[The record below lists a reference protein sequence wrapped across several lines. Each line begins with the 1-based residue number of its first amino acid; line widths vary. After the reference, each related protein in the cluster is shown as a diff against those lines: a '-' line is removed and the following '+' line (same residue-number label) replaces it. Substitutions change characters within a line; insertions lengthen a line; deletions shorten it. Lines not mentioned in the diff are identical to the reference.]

1 MELLRREIR
10 GDIPEHLCRLAL
22 PAVISAVCMAS
33 DYSRFILV
41 WLIGSSD
48 VAHHALLAWAHS
60 AITAEAWKTALSVEA
75 FDLQLAK
82 FDVKVGDKVFKD
94 VSTLSH
100 QLGGLLVRQDLVDVL
115 FRTFEV
121 WEKQDEHFLCVA

>member
-22 PAVISAVCMAS
+22 PVICAVSVAS
-33 DYSRFILV
+33 DDSRFILL
-41 WLIGSSD
+41 WLCGSSD
-48 VAHHALLAWAHS
+48 VAHHALLAWTHS
-60 AITAEAWKTALSVEA
+60 AITGEAWETALSVEA

-100 QLGGLLVRQDLVDVL
+100 QFGGLLVRQDLIDVL

-121 WEKQDEHFLCVA
+121 WEEQYKHFLCVA